1 MIRGGQSGAGG
12 SWCWL
17 VKIQCCRLKQGRR
30 VWQWSHDSPYQ
41 NHTRLSHTQH
51 HAFLTTQLVSVS
63 VIQCQCITISHSQC
77 SVQILFTNIM
87 PRHSGSVLFS
97 LFHAFFVGPTLSSA
111 CPSEP
116 FESRISSTFSF
127 YSLSRF
133 VPVQSNDLIWSD
145 LICFRRNK
153 KLMIRWSNRSL
164 FAVGWSEFRNYRYT
178 LQVTDLL
185 PGLHKIKLI

>member
-77 SVQILFTNIM
+77 SVQILFANIM

-133 VPVQSNDLIWSD
+133 VPVQSNDLIWSVFEEIKNWWSAD
-145 LICFRRNK
+145 LID
-153 KLMIRWSNRSL
+153 L
-164 FAVGWSEFRNYRYT
+164 FLLLDDQSFETIATPYR
-178 LQVTDLL
+178 LL
-185 PGLHKIKLI
+185 TYFPACIK